1 MSFEQTEPLPGAA
14 LSVAASETDRNG
26 IVGVRLMAGGHSGR
40 TSVRASVEV
49 RGERLEALAG
59 PVVISDGRPSGSGL
73 SVWCESPVLSAFVNR
88 PEPDRWIFA
97 EHRASTP
104 CQAQVSDRGGG
115 AVRAD
120 TVIAFLSEAGLLMGD
135 GVVDGAGLARTIH
148 QVGEPPPMDTETQL
162 HEGVWDARFIEGPYN
177 PRDGLVTIIAL
188 VAGQEAFVD
197 VDGDGLFTVGIDY
210 QEAEHDL
217 GEPFVDA
224 NDNGRWDD
232 DGERAELYRDT
243 NGDGRWTQPNGAW
256 DGDTT
261 LWASTRVL
269 WVGDMQREA
278 GGRG

>member
-1 MSFEQTEPLPGAA
+1 MSDSIRADDSVDDLGSSGRDAGASADVLGADRGLMPVERWSFEYLPEDSADALQLSIPSSADDGDSVVQLHFKLSALDVDGHPSDESLAGYQVSFEQTEPLPGAA

-162 HEGVWDARFIEGPYN
+162 HEGVRDARFIEGPHN
-177 PRDGLVTIIAL
+177 PRDG
-188 VAGQEAFVD
+188 
-197 VDGDGLFTVGIDY
+197 
-210 QEAEHDL
+210 
-217 GEPFVDA
+217 
-224 NDNGRWDD
+224 W
-232 DGERAELYRDT
+232 
-243 NGDGRWTQPNGAW
+243 
-256 DGDTT
+256 
-261 LWASTRVL
+261 S
-269 WVGDMQREA
+269 
-278 GGRG
+278 